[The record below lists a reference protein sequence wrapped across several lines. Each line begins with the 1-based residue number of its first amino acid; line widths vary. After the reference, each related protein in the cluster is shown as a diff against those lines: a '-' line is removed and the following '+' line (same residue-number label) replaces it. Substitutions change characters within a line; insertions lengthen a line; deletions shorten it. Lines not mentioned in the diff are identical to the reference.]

1 MPLSYATYTGNS
13 GSPQSS
19 FNIPYSYILKD
30 HIKVYYGRDILAN
43 TQTALLVNGTDYNC
57 R

>member
-1 MPLSYATYTGNS
+1 MPLSYATFTGNS

-19 FNIPYSYILKD
+19 FTIPYDYILKD

-43 TQTALLVNGTDYNC
+43 TQTALLVSGTD
-57 R
+57 